1 MEDEKEESVE
11 GIFLP
16 EAVWE
21 DFEKRRGGGGEGI
34 TVGGYFTPQTETGV

>member
-11 GIFLP
+11 WIFLP
-16 EAVWE
+16 EALCE
-21 DFEKRRGGGGEGI
+21 RILRGGGTEGI